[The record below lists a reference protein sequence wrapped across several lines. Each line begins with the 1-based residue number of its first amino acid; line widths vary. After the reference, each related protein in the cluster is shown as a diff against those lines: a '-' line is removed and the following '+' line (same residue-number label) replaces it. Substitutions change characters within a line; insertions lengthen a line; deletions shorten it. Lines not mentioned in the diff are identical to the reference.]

1 MIIKGLLDLFYQFVS
16 LLTKPIAIPQLSE
29 DIISTFNT
37 FTEYLVN
44 GVHILANYTHIQ
56 YLMALLGI
64 IIAVDIG
71 VALYEFVIFILK
83 KIPFIG
89 IS

>member
-1 MIIKGLLDLFYQFVS
+1 MIIKALLDLFYQFVS
-16 LLTKPIAIPQLSE
+16 LLTKPINIPQLSDE
-29 DIISTFNT
+29 VISTFNT
-37 FTEYLVN
+37 FTDYLVS

-56 YLMALLGI
+56 YLMILLGI
-64 IIAVDIG
+64 VIAVDVG
-71 VALYEFVIFILK
+71 VALFEFVMFILK

>member
-16 LLTKPIAIPQLSE
+16 LLTKPINIPQLSD
-29 DIISTFNT
+29 DIINTFNT
-37 FTEYLVN
+37 FTDYLVN
-44 GVHILANYTHIQ
+44 GVHILANYTHIR
-56 YLMALLGI
+56 YLMGLLGI